1 MGRVVDMRFP
11 ARLTLNNGVMMDRL
25 GFGLYKVP
33 PKEAEALVS
42 TALGEGYRRFDTAAM
57 YRNEVGVGR
66 AIGGAIGDA
75 NEANLGTGGSGESV
89 HALTR
94 EDVFVTTKVWN
105 DDHGYDST
113 LRAFDSSMANL
124 GLDYVDL
131 YLIHWPCAGRGLF
144 VETYKA
150 METLYREGKVR
161 AIGVSNFQ
169 PGHLE
174 ELMQKAE
181 VVPAVNQ
188 IELHPWLQQARLRTL
203 HEQLGI
209 RTEAWSPL
217 GRGQVLADPA
227 IADLAHKYGRT
238 PAQIILRWHLQ
249 LGNLVIPKASSA
261 GRIKENFAVFD
272 FELEAADVDGMAAL
286 ERHHRTGSHPDNV
299 N

>member
-1 MGRVVDMRFP
+1 MRFP
-11 ARLTLNNGVMMDRL
+11 GRQTLNNGVMMDRL
-25 GFGLYKVP
+25 GYGLYKVP
-33 PKEAEALVS
+33 PADAEALVS

-57 YRNEVGVGR
+57 YGNEVGVGR

-75 NEANLGTGGSGESV
+75 REANLGTGGSGESV
-89 HALTR
+89 HALAR

-105 DDHGYDST
+105 DDQGYDAT
-113 LRAFDSSMANL
+113 LRAFDTSIANL

-131 YLIHWPCAGRGLF
+131 YLIHWPCPSRGLF

-150 METLYREGKVR
+150 LETLYREGKVR
-161 AIGVSNFQ
+161 AIGVSNFE

-174 ELMQKAE
+174 QLMQSAE

-188 IELHPWLQQARLRTL
+188 VEMHPWLQQTRLRTL

-209 RTEAWSPL
+209 KTEAWSPL
-217 GRGQVLADPA
+217 GRGQVLTDPA
-227 IADLAHKYGRT
+227 IVGLAEKYGRT
-238 PAQIILRWHLQ
+238 PAQITIRWHLQ
-249 LGNLVIPKASSA
+249 LGNLVIPKASTA

-272 FELEAADVDGMAAL
+272 FELDEEDLDGIAAL

-299 N
+299 K

>member
-1 MGRVVDMRFP
+1 MKASPRIS
-11 ARLTLNNGVMMDRL
+11 LNNGVQIDQL

-33 PKEAEALVS
+33 ARDASDLVS
-42 TALGEGYRRFDTAAM
+42 TALGEGYRHFDTAAM
-57 YRNEVGVGR
+57 YGNETGVGR
-66 AIGGAIGDA
+66 GIGRGIGAGDGA
-75 NEANLGTGGSGESV
+75 DNTGGSGEATHRLS
-89 HALTR
+89 R
-94 EDVFVTTKVWN
+94 GDIFVTTKVWN

-113 LRAFDSSMANL
+113 LRAFDNSMANL

-144 VETYKA
+144 QESYRA
-150 METLYREGKVR
+150 METLYREGRVR

-174 ELMQKAE
+174 ELMSRAE

-188 IELHPWLQQARLRTL
+188 VEIHPWLQQTGLRTL

-217 GRGQVLADPA
+217 GRGQVLEDPA
-227 IADLAHKYGRT
+227 IRDLAATHDRT
-238 PAQIILRWHLQ
+238 PAQIVIRWHLQ
-249 LGNLVIPKASSA
+249 SGHIVIPKASSSA
-261 GRIKENFAVFD
+261 RIRENFNVFN
-272 FELEAADVDGMAAL
+272 FELTTADMDGIAAL

>member
-1 MGRVVDMRFP
+1 MRFP

-57 YRNEVGVGR
+57 YHNEVGVGR

-181 VVPAVNQ
+181 VAPAVNQ
-188 IELHPWLQQARLRTL
+188 IELHPWLQQGRLRTL

-227 IADLAHKYGRT
+227 IVDLAHKYGRT

-272 FELEAADVDGMAAL
+272 FELEAADMDGMGAL

>member
-1 MGRVVDMRFP
+1 MRFP
-11 ARLTLNNGVMMDRL
+11 ARLTLNNGVMIDRL

-89 HALTR
+89 HALAR

-188 IELHPWLQQARLRTL
+188 IELHPWLQQPRLRTL

-227 IADLAHKYGRT
+227 IVDLAEKYGRT

-272 FELEAADVDGMAAL
+272 FELEAADMDGMAAL

>member
-1 MGRVVDMRFP
+1 MRFP

-33 PKEAEALVS
+33 PKEAETLVS

-57 YRNEVGVGR
+57 YQNEVGVGR
-66 AIGGAIGDA
+66 AVGGAIGDA

-89 HALTR
+89 HALAR

-227 IADLAHKYGRT
+227 IVDLAEKYGRT
-238 PAQIILRWHLQ
+238 PAQIIIRWHLQ

-272 FELEAADVDGMAAL
+272 FELEAADMDGMAAL